1 MRYEELPGHP
11 GVVAAAVHPNAAAA
25 RALAPL
31 LDAAESARAA
41 AFRRPA
47 DADRYLVARVLLRL
61 VLAEHAGA
69 RPDRLAFARDPC
81 AGCGAPH
88 GKPRLRDHGDVHFS
102 LSRAGDR
109 VLVAVASV
117 PVGVDVETVPA
128 DGVVRDVGAA
138 LHPRERAELAALP
151 ANARAGAFARCW
163 TRKEAVLKATG
174 VALVRGAA
182 DPYVGSGL
190 APGAVPG
197 LRLADV
203 LLSEGHVAAVAHG
216 TDPASPSCRAA
227 AVS

>member
-1 MRYEELPGHP
+1 MRYQELPGHP
-11 GVVAAAVHPNAAAA
+11 GVVAAAVHPNAATA

-31 LDAAESARAA
+31 LDAAETARAA

-47 DADRYLVARVLLRL
+47 DADRHRVARVLLRL
-61 VLAEHAGA
+61 VLADHVGG
-69 RPDRLAFARDPC
+69 RPDRLAFARQSC
-81 AGCGAPH
+81 AGCGGPH
-88 GKPRLRDHGDVHFS
+88 GKPLLRDHDGVHFS

-151 ANARAGAFARCW
+151 ANARAGAFVRCW
-163 TRKEAVLKATG
+163 TRKEAALKATG

-190 APGAVPG
+190 APASVPG

-203 LLSEGHVAAVAHG
+203 LLSEGHVAAVAHAR
-216 TDPASPSCRAA
+216 DRP
-227 AVS
+227 

>member
-1 MRYEELPGHP
+1 MA
-11 GVVAAAVHPNAAAA
+11 AAAVHPNAATA

-31 LDAAESARAA
+31 LDAAETARAA

-47 DADRYLVARVLLRL
+47 DADRYRVARVLLRL
-61 VLAEHAGA
+61 VLAEHVGA
-69 RPDRLAFARDPC
+69 RPDRLAFARQPC
-81 AGCGAPH
+81 AGCGGPH
-88 GKPRLRDHGDVHFS
+88 GKPLLRDHDGVHFS

-151 ANARAGAFARCW
+151 ANARAGAFVRCW
-163 TRKEAVLKATG
+163 TRKEAALKATG

-182 DPYVGSGL
+182 GPYVGSGL
-190 APGAVPG
+190 APATVPG

-203 LLSEGHVAAVAHG
+203 LLSEGHVAAVAHA
-216 TDPASPSCRAA
+216 TDRP
-227 AVS
+227 